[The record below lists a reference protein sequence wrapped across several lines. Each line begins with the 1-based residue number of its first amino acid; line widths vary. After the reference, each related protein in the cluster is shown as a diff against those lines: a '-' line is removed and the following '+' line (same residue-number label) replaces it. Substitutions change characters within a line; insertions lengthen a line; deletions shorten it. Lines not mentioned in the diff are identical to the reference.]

1 MHRTIKRRNCTKD
14 TEIIDTCRVRERGIS
29 ENGKSSG
36 SCIMTINHHTN
47 SKAALV
53 FILEQR
59 GRQQE
64 GWKEIVE

>member
-1 MHRTIKRRNCTKD
+1 MKRRNWTKD
-14 TEIIDTCRVRERGIS
+14 AEIIDTCRVREHGIS

-36 SCIMTINHHTN
+36 SCIMTIKHNNN

>member
-1 MHRTIKRRNCTKD
+1 MKRRNWTKD
-14 TEIIDTCRVRERGIS
+14 TEIIDICRLRERGIS
-29 ENGKSSG
+29 ENGKSSR
-36 SCIMTINHHTN
+36 SCLMAITHHIH

-53 FILEQR
+53 LILEQR